1 MEFRKLGDRCIDGPG
16 RFYAFRDADFVRQE
30 KSRCET
36 DRELIMQIINVDL
49 MKNPINWFIV
59 LMMLVI
65 FGMAAD
71 VVLRYNRTIT
81 GATSTT
87 PTN

>member
-1 MEFRKLGDRCIDGPG
+1 
-16 RFYAFRDADFVRQE
+16 
-30 KSRCET
+30 
-36 DRELIMQIINVDL
+36 MQIINVDL